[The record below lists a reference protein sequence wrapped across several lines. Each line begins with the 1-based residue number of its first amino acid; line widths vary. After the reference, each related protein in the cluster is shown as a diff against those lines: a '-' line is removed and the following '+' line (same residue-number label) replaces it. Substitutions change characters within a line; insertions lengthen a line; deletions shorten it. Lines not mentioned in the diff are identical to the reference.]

1 MKEIWT
7 LIIKTSLPNTAEDV
21 TELDTT
27 VVAFSDFEVAKSTL
41 REKLKNFAFNKN
53 SMFDGQGGIIE
64 LDNYC
69 GELDDES
76 DDESDD
82 DDRYI
87 TARKMNVIRTAFK
100 NIFEG
105 KDIPLPLKDV
115 EFCVDWMIA
124 FDIKDGEIKFYGYD
138 DGPCNGYD
146 PRIKTNMF
154 DMTEE
159 KDYYLYINDRFGQ
172 DDNTSELYIDLI
184 KTTFD

>member
-21 TELDTT
+21 TELVTT
-27 VVAFSDFEVAKSTL
+27 VDAFSDFEVAKASL
-41 REKLKNFAFNKN
+41 REKLKTFAFNKN

-64 LDNYC
+64 LEKYC
-69 GELDDES
+69 WKLDDEW
-76 DDESDD
+76 DD
-82 DDRYI
+82 DDGCI
-87 TARKMNVIRTAFK
+87 SERKMKVITTALK

-105 KDIPLPLKDV
+105 KDIPLQLEDV
-115 EFCVDWMIA
+115 ECCTDWMIA
-124 FDIKDGEIKFYGYD
+124 FDIKDGEIKFYGDD

-159 KDYYLYINDRFGQ
+159 KNYYLYINDRFGQ
-172 DDNTSELYIDLI
+172 DDNSSELYIDLI
-184 KTTFD
+184 KTTLE